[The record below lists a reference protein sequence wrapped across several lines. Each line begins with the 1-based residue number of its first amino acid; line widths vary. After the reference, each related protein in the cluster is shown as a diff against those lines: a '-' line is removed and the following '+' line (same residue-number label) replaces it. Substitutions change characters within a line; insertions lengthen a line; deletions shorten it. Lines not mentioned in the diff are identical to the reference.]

1 MESEVGV
8 CRRVAL
14 RPWLETDA
22 EVLFALAGDPVV
34 GRLAGFPPHGDV
46 EDSRRVIRDI
56 LAKQGALAIVSR
68 EENAVVGCVSALPV
82 RRESSGLAAGEWEI
96 GYWIGRRHWNRGFA
110 TAAVSAFCRRCFA
123 EPGFGCRRL
132 FGRVREEN
140 AASRRVLEKCG
151 FKFQVKVKDCDV
163 FTFEATSAS
172 VKSGGSLCFPQQI
185 VSQRII
191 RFLL

>member
-8 CRRVAL
+8 CRRVDL
-14 RPWLETDA
+14 RPWLEADA

-82 RRESSGLAAGEWEI
+82 RRESSGLVAGEWEV
-96 GYWIGRRHWNRGFA
+96 GYWIGRRYWNRGFA

-123 EPGFGCRRL
+123 EPEFGCRRL
-132 FGRVREEN
+132 SGRVRSEN

-151 FKFQVKVKDCDV
+151 FKFRGKVRDWGV
-163 FTFEATSAS
+163 FTLEATNAP
-172 VKSGGSLCFPQQI
+172 KI
-185 VSQRII
+185 
-191 RFLL
+191 